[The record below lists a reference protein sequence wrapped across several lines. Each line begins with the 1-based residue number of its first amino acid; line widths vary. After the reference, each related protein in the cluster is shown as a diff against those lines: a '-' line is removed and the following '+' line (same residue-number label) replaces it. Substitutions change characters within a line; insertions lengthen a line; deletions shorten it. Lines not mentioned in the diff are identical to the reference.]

1 MREKRLVWYYYKH
14 LVCADEVHTEHQ
26 SFIIDFPCT
35 HTKTKTL
42 HCKSNLVAACL
53 LVALL
58 ELNFFCCLL
67 VVDVLAPSA

>member
-1 MREKRLVWYYYKH
+1 MRFT
-14 LVCADEVHTEHQ
+14 AEHQ